1 MLLKY
6 LVVIKISY
14 TFALAFGEQRFSTN
28 QTIKSLMRK
37 AKKSKKLKKNLVVP
51 KIRFN
56 FAKNFRRKR
65 CGAENRTLK
74 DLQ

>member
-1 MLLKY
+1 
-6 LVVIKISY
+6 
-14 TFALAFGEQRFSTN
+14 
-28 QTIKSLMRK
+28 MRK
-37 AKKSKKLKKNLVVP
+37 AKKCKKLKKNLVVP